1 MGVKVIDSIPYVKQ
15 ENTRM
20 ESLKRD
26 IREIIDNRI
35 AVCEITEPPYPQS
48 SMRDK
53 LRRAIR
59 AILWEYVTETAD
71 GKRKYPNYN
80 DAFEIMSKKIDGVI
94 HWYIKFD
101 ADVWEKGECE

>member
-1 MGVKVIDSIPYVKQ
+1 MSVKVIDSIPYEKV
-15 ENTRM
+15 ENKRM

-35 AVCEITEPPYPQS
+35 AVCEIIEPPYPQS

-53 LRRAIR
+53 LKRAIR
-59 AILWEYVTETAD
+59 TILWEYVTETAD

-80 DAFEIMSKKIDGVI
+80 AFEILSKKIDGVV

-101 ADVWEKGECE
+101 ADVWEKGE